1 VTITIQMSPP
11 SRVPYTAVV
20 REDEATDG
28 TRLFL
33 AEIPE
38 LPGCQSH
45 GMTPEE
51 ALRNVEEAAELYL
64 DVAAGEAPPPSVF
77 GVTIT
82 VGTSMAQIETTTE
95 PAEIE
100 PEITFERVA

>member
-1 VTITIQMSPP
+1 VI
-11 SRVPYTAVV
+11 

-38 LPGCQSH
+38 LPGCQAH

-64 DVAAGEAPPPSVF
+64 ETAGAAPLAPPIAA
-77 GVTIT
+77 TAT
-82 VGTSMAQIETTTE
+82 MGTSMLAPSVVGEVVDVESDVTL
-95 PAEIE
+95 
-100 PEITFERVA
+100 ERVA